1 MEVKYNVKYKFK
13 TKEHKTN
20 EQLKDLFNKKWLNI
34 IMLLESQE
42 YLRLNKS

>member
-1 MEVKYNVKYKFK
+1 MEVKYNVKYK
-13 TKEHKTN
+13 EQKTN

>member
-1 MEVKYNVKYKFK
+1 MEIKYNVKYKFK
-13 TKEHKTN
+13 MKEQKTN

>member
-13 TKEHKTN
+13 TKGQKTN
-20 EQLKDLFNKKWLNI
+20 EELKDLFNKKWLNI

-42 YLRLNKS
+42 YLHLNKS

>member
-13 TKEHKTN
+13 TNGQKTN
-20 EQLKDLFNKKWLNI
+20 EELKDLFNKKWLNI

-42 YLRLNKS
+42 YLHLNKS

>member
-13 TKEHKTN
+13 TKEQKKN